1 LTIVIVIVITEEVA
15 VINVRGR
22 IVYLSTL
29 MPMQTLLDA
38 CENMFGSLA

>member
-15 VINVRGR
+15 VINVR